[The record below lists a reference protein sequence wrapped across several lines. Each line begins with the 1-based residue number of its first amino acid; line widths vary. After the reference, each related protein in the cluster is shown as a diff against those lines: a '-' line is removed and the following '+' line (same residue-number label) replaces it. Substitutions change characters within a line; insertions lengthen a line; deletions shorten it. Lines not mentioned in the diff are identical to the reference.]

1 MTRTS
6 ALTPRLLLGV
16 FALLTILPFALV
28 IMTSLKSETDV
39 FAGPFAF
46 PAHLHFENYLT
57 AWEQGRFSTYFL
69 NSLIV
74 VLGVLLP
81 SMLLSILSGF
91 AFAYLR
97 VPARRSLTVI
107 LLLGMVLPTE
117 AFIIPLWYELRALDL
132 LNTYWALII
141 PQIAQSIPFGTLFMA
156 SAFRQ
161 VPLELVE
168 ASLLDGAER
177 RDVLW
182 RVLVPLVMPAASTL
196 ALFLFIWTWNEFL
209 MALVLV
215 TDDSVRTLPT
225 GLLFFQSRYTVNIP
239 VLTAGAV
246 ITLVPIVLVYFLFQR
261 RLITGL
267 TAGAVK

>member
-1 MTRTS
+1 MRRSS
-6 ALTPRLLLGV
+6 AVTPRLLLWIFG
-16 FALLTILPFALV
+16 LLTIGPFALV
-28 IMTSLKSETDV
+28 VMTSLKSEADV
-39 FAGPFAF
+39 FAGPLAF
-46 PAHLHFENYLT
+46 PARLHFENYVT
-57 AWEQGRFSTYFL
+57 AWEQGRFSVYFV

-74 VLGVLLP
+74 VCGVLLP
-81 SMLLSILSGF
+81 SLLLSVLSGF
-91 AFAYLR
+91 AFAFLKI
-97 VPARRSLTVI
+97 PTRRSLTVI

-117 AFIIPLWYELRALDL
+117 AFIIPLWYELRALNL

-168 ASLLDGAER
+168 AALLDGAER